1 MKSAAK
7 QRCKTNK
14 KKKIKYWEIQVNN
27 MANTRGRGRGQQAQ
41 RNVNNSLNLQLHAH
55 LAHTHTQ
62 RDACNVCWMC
72 LGQHSPRIVC
82 IYIGMYLADT
92 RHTYPC
98 AYGSHSPFATDPPPL
113 FGESKEREWRHL
125 MFAHIMTRPIR
136 FCNHKPIG
144 NTFGIRTKN
153 TVKKKEHKHTQFT
166 RRCK

>member
-1 MKSAAK
+1 
-7 QRCKTNK
+7 
-14 KKKIKYWEIQVNN
+14 

-55 LAHTHTQ
+55 LADTHTHTTHTL
-62 RDACNVCWMC
+62 DACNVCWMC
-72 LGQHSPRIVC
+72 LGQHSPLIVC

-92 RHTYPC
+92 RHIYPC
-98 AYGSHSPFATDPPPL
+98 AYGSHSPSPPP
-113 FGESKEREWRHL
+113 FGRVGEWRHL

-144 NTFGIRTKN
+144 NTFGIRTA
-153 TVKKKEHKHTQFT
+153 KKSIRTKQKTHTEFT